1 MKNFEGRKDRFQFFD
16 SFENPLLNLTFKLEV
31 PDFVTF
37 CKQEKIPVFHFFLF
51 HLFQATMK
59 IDNFKYRIYQGEV
72 IKIDQVIPS
81 YTVLNND
88 GLFNYTRFEYSD
100 KREIFIQRSLE
111 AREVAMSSQKLIN
124 TGGDLD
130 ERSMKNYIFITSI
143 PWLDFSSIQH
153 PVFKFKSADI
163 PSMAWGKFENGSNG
177 RITMPFSVQA
187 HHGFVDGYHIHLLA
201 EGIKKQLEENL
212 K

>member
-1 MKNFEGRKDRFQFFD
+1 MKNFEDRKDRFQFFE

-31 PDFVTF
+31 PDFVTY
-37 CKQEKIPVFHFFLF
+37 CQQEKIPVFHFFLF

-81 YTVLNND
+81 YTVLNKD
-88 GLFNYTRFEYSD
+88 GLFNYTRFEYSE
-100 KREIFIQRSLE
+100 KRETFIQRSLE
-111 AREVAMSSQKLIN
+111 AREVAMNSPKLIN
-124 TGGDLD
+124 TGVDLD
-130 ERSMKNYIFITSI
+130 ERSLKNYIFITSI

-163 PSMAWGKFENGSNG
+163 PSMAWGRFEKGSNG
-177 RITMPFSVQA
+177 KITMPFSVQA

-201 EGIKKQLEENL
+201 DGLKKELEENL